1 MKKQTETIKKFK
13 ELILD
18 IYRYAGALDEA
29 ITRIETE
36 TEGIDPTM
44 DKYFMFAIRENL
56 RRRKIIQFGDL
67 EEREKDLWQE
77 LI

>member
-36 TEGIDPTM
+36 VDGSEPTNELF
-44 DKYFMFAIRENL
+44 FMLAIQARHRQETAIR
-56 RRRKIIQFGDL
+56 FGNL